1 MSTPTTATPIMV
13 DAGNPT
19 TESGGFQNQGGLPPM
34 ISPAQSKGAAN
45 RPTLGMPYR
54 SPQNAG
60 QSGQRHEGSHLP
72 PPNGQYS
79 QNSIYQGP
87 NQGTTLPPIS
97 SFPDINSRQL
107 AQSNVSSVRYQ
118 SGDAVPGSPRQHT
131 SKAAGYRSPKRKA
144 ITASS
149 NNTSSNNT
157 EDEEDDNGE
166 LPSRGLLAPW
176 EVLRGLAEVAAERSA
191 RVSSKSF
198 ILNEC

>member
-13 DAGNPT
+13 DSGNPSSD
-19 TESGGFQNQGGLPPM
+19 SGGFQNQGALPPM
-34 ISPAQSKGAAN
+34 IASAHSKTPGN

-54 SPQNAG
+54 SPQGAG
-60 QSGQRHEGSHLP
+60 QVGQRHEGPHLP

-79 QNSIYQGP
+79 QNPMYQNP

-97 SFPDINSRQL
+97 SFPDINSRQV
-107 AQSNVSSVRYQ
+107 AQSNVSSIRYQ
-118 SGDAVPGSPRQHT
+118 SGDVVPGSPRQHA

-144 ITASS
+144 ITSSS
-149 NNTSSNNT
+149 NATSSNNT
-157 EDEEDDNGE
+157 EDEDEDNGE

-191 RVSSKSF
+191 RVS
-198 ILNEC
+198 L